1 VPRIRDR
8 YGALFA
14 NRKGLAAVSTLLR
27 NLTSVNR
34 RPPSQDGQCSALFRE
49 WRRTDLSRCER
60 TTDQG
65 YLLMSGAEIEAA
77 SGLRTGV

>member
-1 VPRIRDR
+1 VNSRPVRRAFR
-8 YGALFA
+8 EW
-14 NRKGLAAVSTLLR
+14 LAAVSTLSR

-49 WRRTDLSRCER
+49 WHRTDLSRCEK

-65 YLLMSGAEIEAA
+65 YLLMSGGEIEAA
-77 SGLRTGV
+77 RGLRAGV